1 MRTTQLTL
9 GALAAVATSAL
20 TGLGIAAPAT
30 AMTASADQV
39 TASTTTHEVGN
50 VIECTG
56 TIRGR
61 AVWASLYE
69 NNTYANVIQ
78 VVIGDDEDQ
87 VGNSREVAAGFIDH
101 QQVHGSLKVGGKK
114 AVIDGTASR
123 HGKRKPVHEE
133 YDDAGQHITVDGYHR
148 RLDADLTLTWRQRT
162 APLTCDNAFHYDL
175 QVTKEDITG

>member
-20 TGLGIAAPAT
+20 TGLGIASPAT
-30 AMTASADQV
+30 AV
-39 TASTTTHEVGN
+39 TAAAEQAATTTTHEVGN

-61 AVWASLYE
+61 GVYASLYE
-69 NNTYANVIQ
+69 NNHHPDVIQ
-78 VVIGDDEDQ
+78 VVIGDGAHQ
-87 VGNSREVAAGFIDH
+87 VGNSREVAGGFIDH
-101 QQVHGSLKVGGKK
+101 KQVHGSLKVGGRK
-114 AVIDGTASR
+114 AVIEGYASR
-123 HGKRKPVHEE
+123 RVKRLPIHEE

-148 RLDADLTLTWRQRT
+148 RLAKDLTLTWRSRT
-162 APLTCDNAFHYDL
+162 VPLDCDNAFFYDL